1 MKVELE
7 LWHLF
12 LIFFAFVSFASAF
25 GKVLL
30 DQIEKRLDERFKA
43 RDSNQAAVQ
52 AEWRAMFNKLDEASR
67 EMERDFHQFQVRLPE
82 SYVRRDDYIRGQ
94 TVIEAKLDAL
104 HSGQSELRTLVA
116 SHERT

>member
-12 LIFFAFVSFASAF
+12 LIFFAFVSFAAGF

-30 DQIEKRLDERFKA
+30 DQIEKRLEERFKA
-43 RDSNQAAVQ
+43 RDVSQAASQ
-52 AEWRAMFNKLDEASR
+52 MEWRGMFNKLDDAAR
-67 EMERDFHQFQVRLPE
+67 EMERDFHQFQIRLPE
-82 SYVRRDDYIRGQ
+82 AYVRRDDYIRGQ

-104 HSGQSELRTLVA
+104 ASGQSELRTLVA
-116 SHERT
+116 AHE